1 MLDKAAQVRQL
12 EQRSQVV
19 HQAVDRGYSATFSFK
34 PGRVIAK
41 GVTS

>member
-19 HQAVDRGYSATFSFK
+19 HQAVDRGYSATFLLSQ
-34 PGRVIAK
+34 GA
-41 GVTS
+41 